1 MNKKIIMDYI
11 SNLLKEDKQ
20 ISDFDDFYRPI
31 SKEYV
36 LRDIIKRFNL
46 KYSTAYLYCS
56 FFEFKR

>member
-1 MNKKIIMDYI
+1 MDKKIIMDYI

-20 ISDFDDFYRPI
+20 LSDFEDFYRPI

-46 KYSTAYLYCS
+46 KHSTAYRYCS

>member
-1 MNKKIIMDYI
+1 MDYI

-20 ISDFDDFYRPI
+20 LSDFDDFYKPI

-46 KYSTAYLYCS
+46 KHSTAYLYCS